1 MKVLYEDSI
10 QIISQL
16 YDAFHSDRFC
26 VVSTQ
31 KEDNQ
36 EDLWIYRIKI
46 GDMPDSFP
54 EWGQD
59 LVLNVFT
66 KKDHK
71 NRLVDVGAWVGYE
84 TNRLKLLP
92 NTPLNINPSISA
104 FVGMATIPSRCNDP
118 EFLLRLHHL
127 LFSQSYPI
135 AKLFITIPKTYKRFN
150 ETISADRI
158 KEIESID
165 NRIEII
171 LVDEDLGPA
180 LKYLGPMLH
189 KKDQIQ
195 NHALCIV
202 DDDQYY
208 SNYLISHFME
218 ILESH
223 KDVDY
228 ICTDDNYWFNA
239 THEYIRNNNTISSIV
254 ERSPHRPSGFAG
266 FMIVMNSS
274 NMGLDKYTLE
284 VLKNVQN
291 AFCHDEGILFGYQH
305 KQNSKSLV
313 IAHKG
318 NIYYPNNTGHDD
330 EDSLGRTTSHL
341 RLIIEEAIFG
351 YNERLISGKFIWS
364 I

>member
-10 QIISQL
+10 QTISQL
-16 YDAFHSDRFC
+16 YDTFHCDRFC
-26 VVSTQ
+26 IVSAQ

-46 GDMPDSFP
+46 GELYESFQ

-71 NRLVDVGAWVGYE
+71 NRLVNVGPWVGHE

-92 NTPLNINPSISA
+92 ATPQHISSSISA
-104 FVGMATIPSRCNDP
+104 FVGMATVPSRFNQP
-118 EFLLRLHHL
+118 EFLLRLQHL

-165 NRIEII
+165 KRIEII
-171 LVDEDLGPA
+171 LVEDDLGPA
-180 LKYLGPMLH
+180 LKYLGPILY

-202 DDDQYY
+202 DDDQFY
-208 SNYLISHFME
+208 SNYLIGHFME

-228 ICTDDNYWFNA
+228 ICTDEHYWFNA
-239 THEYIRNNNTISSIV
+239 AHEYTRNINAISSIV
-254 ERSPHRPSGFAG
+254 ERSPHRPAGFAG

-274 NMGLDKYTLE
+274 NMGLGPYTLE
-284 VLKNVQN
+284 VLNGVQN
-291 AFCHDEGILFGYQH
+291 VFCHDEGILFGYQH

-318 NIYYPNNTGHDD
+318 SIYYSIGHDD
-330 EDSLGRTTSHL
+330 ANCLWKTSGHL
-341 RLIIEEAIFG
+341 RDGLEADTFR
-351 YNERLISGKFIWS
+351 YNNTH
-364 I
+364 